1 MSAVEP
7 DGDWPEQGDGDPE
20 RHEPRHWG
28 RVAGIVAALGMSVV
42 FAAAAWYALHRSD
55 MQPGATAE
63 VPLVKAEPGA
73 VKEKPDDP
81 GGLKIPN
88 QDKLVFERI
97 TPKPPA
103 PMVEKLAPAPEEP
116 MAKASTPEAPAI
128 ADLPADGPANTAN
141 PTTEKAM
148 AATEPIAE
156 KAAETTAT
164 PATARTH
171 AAPPAIPVKTEAT
184 KTSKVES
191 LLPAAGGAPKSTSSE
206 TKATVGEAKVTVRE
220 QAPPAPT
227 VQAKAPP
234 DTKAKA
240 AVAAPTKAPENA
252 TPVTKSAAAKT
263 INSGYRIQMVAF
275 RKAKLADAAWR
286 RLQKTHADI
295 LGGLSGHTE
304 RVELGKRGT
313 YYRVQAGFFETAAE
327 ARSACVKLKA
337 KRQDCFIVAPQ

>member
-7 DGDWPEQGDGDPE
+7 EGDWPEQDDGNPE
-20 RHEPRHWG
+20 RGEPRQWG
-28 RVAGIVAALGMSVV
+28 RLVGIAAALGMSVV
-42 FAAAAWYALHRSD
+42 FAAAAWYALQRSD

-97 TPKPPA
+97 TPKPQA
-103 PMVEKLAPAPEEP
+103 PMVEKLAPEPEEP
-116 MAKASTPEAPAI
+116 MAKASAPEAPAI
-128 ADLPADGPANTAN
+128 TDLPADAPANPVNPATA
-141 PTTEKAM
+141 KAM
-148 AATEPIAE
+148 AATEPMAE
-156 KAAETTAT
+156 KAAETTPS

-171 AAPPAIPVKTEAT
+171 AAPPAIPAKAEAA

-191 LLPAAGGAPKSTSSE
+191 LLPAARVAPKSTDSGP
-206 TKATVGEAKVTVRE
+206 KATVSEIKATVSE
-220 QAPPAPT
+220 KSSPT
-227 VQAKAPP
+227 PTAQAKAPP
-234 DTKAKA
+234 ATKAKVS
-240 AVAAPTKAPENA
+240 VATPTKAPESA
-252 TPVTKSAAAKT
+252 TPVTKSAAVKT
-263 INSGYRIQMVAF
+263 VKSGYRIQMVAY

-295 LGGLSGHTE
+295 LGGLSGHTA
-304 RVELGKRGT
+304 RVELGKRGI
-313 YYRVQAGFFETAAE
+313 YYRVQAGFFETAAK

-337 KRQDCFIVAPQ
+337 KRQDCFIVPPQ